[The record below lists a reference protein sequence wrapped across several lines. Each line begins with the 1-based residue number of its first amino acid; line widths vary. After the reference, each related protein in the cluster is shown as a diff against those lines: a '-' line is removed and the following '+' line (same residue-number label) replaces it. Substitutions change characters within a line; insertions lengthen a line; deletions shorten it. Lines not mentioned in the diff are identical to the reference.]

1 MYILSLIICISL
13 SLLYTWLILFI
24 VRQWESQRIV
34 KPTTSFIQQTKFSV
48 VVAARNEQSNIVKT
62 INSILSC
69 DYPKDLFE
77 VIIVDDHSSDDT
89 VQVLFETNHDDR
101 VSIIQLHHETGKK
114 AALSKGVNLSKY
126 SHIVVTDADCM
137 VPEDW
142 LMNLA
147 VLFQSSEAQF
157 ISGPVIIDELQD
169 VCSAFQSLDA
179 IGTVGVTQAGIQ
191 SNKWF
196 MANGAN
202 MAFVKQAFLEISG
215 FEENKNWASGDD
227 MFLVEQFSQRSQ
239 TAYMKTINPVVTKA
253 ERSWSALYQQRIRW
267 ATKNKSYTH
276 QGVRNTLGVVFLFNL
291 CIVLFFVLAI
301 LLGSKWLILSLSM
314 LVVKVII
321 DRIYLSK
328 MTDFFNQRN
337 AMNYYLRSTFI
348 YIIYIVGV
356 GVASLF
362 IKNYHWKGRRVQ

>member
-1 MYILSLIICISL
+1 
-13 SLLYTWLILFI
+13 
-24 VRQWESQRIV
+24 
-34 KPTTSFIQQTKFSV
+34 
-48 VVAARNEQSNIVKT
+48 
-62 INSILSC
+62 
-69 DYPKDLFE
+69 
-77 VIIVDDHSSDDT
+77 
-89 VQVLFETNHDDR
+89 
-101 VSIIQLHHETGKK
+101 
-114 AALSKGVNLSKY
+114 
-126 SHIVVTDADCM
+126 
-137 VPEDW
+137 
-142 LMNLA
+142 
-147 VLFQSSEAQF
+147 
-157 ISGPVIIDELQD
+157 
-169 VCSAFQSLDA
+169 
-179 IGTVGVTQAGIQ
+179 
-191 SNKWF
+191 
-196 MANGAN
+196 
-202 MAFVKQAFLEISG
+202 
-215 FEENKNWASGDD
+215 